1 MELTLLISFPFF
13 IHFFIPPSKNPR
25 QLSNPILE
33 SLVMASFS
41 LPRLQ
46 IRIILVL
53 ISFIISPTH
62 GANLPSSPINIEFL
76 MCDLI

>member
-1 MELTLLISFPFF
+1 M
-13 IHFFIPPSKNPR
+13 PPSKNPK

-41 LPRLQ
+41 LPRSQ

-53 ISFIISPTH
+53 IFGYIIQLSQVLLT
-62 GANLPSSPINIEFL
+62 INGPN
-76 MCDLI
+76 